1 MKDGLDSDSPVS
13 VPPVAGAGGAA
24 AGAQDALVQT
34 IQLGSVSGALQELLV
49 PVLHV
54 LLVLPLQP
62 GLDALVL
69 LVEVVHVGHQV
80 LHHVHVRERV
90 DLGGL
95 VISLDLGET
104 SESIDTS

>member
-1 MKDGLDSDSPVS
+1 MSSPVS
-13 VPPVAGAGGAA
+13 IPPVAGTGGAA
-24 AGAQDALVQT
+24 ASTQNTLVQT
-34 IQLGSVSGALQELLV
+34 IQLGSVPHRLEQLLV
-49 PVLHV
+49 AVLHV

-80 LHHVHVRERV
+80 LDHVHVRQGV

-95 VISLDLGET
+95 VIGLNLGQAGK
-104 SESIDTS
+104 SVDTSYN